1 MIPASKFPI
10 IETGFFRDSKCN
22 HQGVNRDPAGKLDDG
37 MGSILNSIVGKPM
50 DVSSDLVQLE
60 RIVADYVSRY
70 GMTEAARGFFNK
82 KQDEKYLFETDSTPI
97 GED

>member
-1 MIPASKFPI
+1 
-10 IETGFFRDSKCN
+10 
-22 HQGVNRDPAGKLDDG
+22 
-37 MGSILNSIVGKPM
+37 M